1 MTKEPVMV
9 EDYTPGTFLGLRPP
23 SDAAA
28 VRYAVLPVPYEG
40 TVCCG
45 TGAAEGP
52 AAILAASPHM
62 ERYDEQ
68 TGVHLDRCGILTAAA
83 VEPADAP
90 AEQMRRVY
98 DACRAQHEAGRFVL
112 VLGGEHSITAPAVR
126 AAIDVAGPLSVLQ
139 IDAHADL
146 RDAYTGGKYSHASVM
161 RRISELTD
169 TFVQV
174 GVRSYSAEEA
184 AQCPEAIG
192 RLITDRHV
200 RADLDG
206 AIAAILE
213 RLTDRVYVTIDMDAF
228 EPGLAPGVGTPE
240 PGGLT
245 WFELTDILRA
255 ITRGKT
261 ICAADIVETAPLP
274 GQLLTEFTA
283 ARLAGKLIAYS
294 ASTR

>member
-1 MTKEPVMV
+1 MV
-9 EDYTPGTFLGLRPP
+9 EQYTPGTFLGLRAP

-28 VRYAVLPVPYEG
+28 VRYVVLPVPYEG

-45 TGAAEGP
+45 TGTADGP

-68 TGVHLDRCGILTAAA
+68 TSVHLDRCGILTASA
-83 VEPADAP
+83 VEPADEP

-112 VLGGEHSITAPAVR
+112 MLGGEHSITAPAVR
-126 AAIDVAGPLSVLQ
+126 AAIDVGGPVSVLQ
-139 IDAHADL
+139 FDAHADL
-146 RDAYTGGKYSHASVM
+146 RNAYTGGTYSHASVM

-174 GVRSYSAEEA
+174 GIRSYSAEEA
-184 AQCPEAIG
+184 VQCPDAIG
-192 RLITDRHV
+192 RLVTDRDV

-206 AIAAILE
+206 SIAAVLE
-213 RLTDRVYVTIDMDAF
+213 RLTDRVYVTCDMDAF

-245 WFELTDILRA
+245 WFELTDILHA
-255 ITRGKT
+255 IARHKT
-261 ICAADIVETAPLP
+261 IVAADIVETAPLP
-274 GQLLTEFTA
+274 GQILTEFTA
-283 ARLAGKLIAYS
+283 ARLAGKIIAYTT
-294 ASTR
+294 AKTV